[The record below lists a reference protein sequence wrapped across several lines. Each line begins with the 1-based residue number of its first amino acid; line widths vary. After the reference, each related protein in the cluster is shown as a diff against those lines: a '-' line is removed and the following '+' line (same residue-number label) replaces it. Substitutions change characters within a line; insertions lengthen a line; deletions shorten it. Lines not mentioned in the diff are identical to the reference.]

1 MNRKHP
7 KGIFEFHLNIA
18 KTKKKSERFH
28 LLPEN
33 KMFYG
38 SKKLIFR
45 FYKNENKLL
54 QINCKPDYPQSS
66 YCKPDY
72 PQSLYCKP
80 DYPQS
85 FILHF

>member
-1 MNRKHP
+1 MKRMNRKHP
-7 KGIFEFHLNIA
+7 KGIFEFHLNIT

-33 KMFYG
+33 KMYYG

-54 QINCKPDYPQSS
+54 
-66 YCKPDY
+66 
-72 PQSLYCKP
+72 
-80 DYPQS
+80 
-85 FILHF
+85 